1 MAVRFQA
8 RFNGSSTARPMKNN
22 IHLLLA
28 AVVLTVLAYL
38 PSLRGPFLWDD
49 LSEIRDNPAIR
60 TLMPPWRPML
70 EGGELPHR
78 PLPYFTFALNY
89 AVHGL
94 EPTGFHVVNIA
105 IHLANGLLVWWI
117 VRESLRRQGRLA
129 ADRADVAA
137 VATAAVWLVH
147 PLATQAVSYLYQRI
161 ELMAALAALGT
172 LAAAMAAHGSRQPWR
187 WLALSVACCATGMAC
202 KEWIIVVPIV
212 VLLYDLAFM
221 SGDWTAIRSRSPYYA
236 ALFATWGVLWLVLRS
251 QAGRYPEAGFTLG
264 ESLLYAANQP
274 AVIVWYLSRLV
285 LPTGQ
290 SLDHGAVLETDLF
303 GAGWPRLAAVAA
315 FAAGLMMAVFNMR
328 RRPVTA
334 FLVVAFLLLL
344 APTSSFVPVHD
355 VCVEHRMY
363 LASVIPIAAVAAL
376 IAHVVPERMFA
387 GAATV
392 IVLAL
397 ALITGSRNTVYRSGL
412 AAWGDAVAK
421 SPGSSRALS
430 RYGTELSVA
439 ERHDESIAACQAAVR
454 RNPRSTAVHAALAAA
469 LLNAGRDVEAAA
481 VSRAGL
487 TAGGNVPPGQDPIL
501 DRLVL
506 YLGIAADRLGD
517 ERGATLLAEAV
528 RRRPESVAAREQ
540 LARAVRGRD
549 PAEAI
554 RQLEAV
560 VSLDPGNADAFNNLG
575 SLLLATGRPGE
586 AILRYEA
593 CLRLVPD
600 HAAARSNLASA
611 RDAVSRPARAI
622 D

>member
-1 MAVRFQA
+1 
-8 RFNGSSTARPMKNN
+8 
-22 IHLLLA
+22 
-28 AVVLTVLAYL
+28 
-38 PSLRGPFLWDD
+38 
-49 LSEIRDNPAIR
+49 
-60 TLMPPWRPML
+60 
-70 EGGELPHR
+70 
-78 PLPYFTFALNY
+78 
-89 AVHGL
+89 
-94 EPTGFHVVNIA
+94 
-105 IHLANGLLVWWI
+105 
-117 VRESLRRQGRLA
+117 
-129 ADRADVAA
+129 

-147 PLATQAVSYLYQRI
+147 PLATQAVSYVYQRI
-161 ELMAALAALGT
+161 ELLAALAALGT
-172 LAAAMAAHGSRQPWR
+172 LAAAMAARGSRWPWR
-187 WLALSVACCATGMAC
+187 WLALSVVCCGSGMVC
-202 KEWIIVVPIV
+202 KEWVVVVPIV
-212 VLLYDLAFM
+212 VLLHDFACDGGWSAVRGRVPF
-221 SGDWTAIRSRSPYYA
+221 YA
-236 ALFATWGVLWLVLRS
+236 ALFATWGVLLVVLRS
-251 QAGRYPEAGFTLG
+251 QADRYPEGGFTLG
-264 ESLLYAANQP
+264 ESLIYAANQP
-274 AVIVWYLSRLV
+274 AVIGWYLSRLV
-285 LPTGQ
+285 VPAGL
-290 SLDHGAVLETDLF
+290 SLDHGAVLVNDFATF
-303 GAGWPRLAAVAA
+303 TVSAGLRLV
-315 FAAGLMMAVFNMR
+315 AAGLLVAAAVFALLNLR
-328 RRPVTA
+328 RRPVAA
-334 FLVVAFLLLL
+334 FLILAFLLLL
-344 APTSSFVPVHD
+344 APTSSLVPVHD

-363 LASVIPIAAVAAL
+363 LASVIPIAAVATA
-376 IAHVVPERMFA
+376 IAGMVATRPFA
-387 GAATV
+387 GGATV

-397 ALITGSRNTVYRSGL
+397 ALITGSRNMVYRSGL

-439 ERHDESIAACQAAVR
+439 ERHDEAVAACRAAVA
-454 RNPRSTAVHAALAAA
+454 RNPRSTAAHAALAAA

-560 VSLDPGNADAFNNLG
+560 VFLDPGNADAFNNLG
-575 SLLLATGRPGE
+575 SLLLATGRPSE

-600 HAAARSNLASA
+600 HAAARTNLASA
-611 RDAVSRPARAI
+611 RDAVSRPAPAN

>member
-1 MAVRFQA
+1 MKSNVR
-8 RFNGSSTARPMKNN
+8 
-22 IHLLLA
+22 LLLA
-28 AVVLTVLAYL
+28 AMVLTVLAYL
-38 PSLRGPFLWDD
+38 PSLQGPFLWDD

-60 TLMPPWRPML
+60 TLLPPWRPML

-94 EPTGFHVVNIA
+94 EPTGYHVVNIA

-117 VRESLRRQGRLA
+117 VRESLRRQGTLT

-147 PLATQAVSYLYQRI
+147 PLATQAVSYVYQRI
-161 ELMAALAALGT
+161 ELLAALAALGT
-172 LAAAMAAHGSRQPWR
+172 LAAAMAARGSRPPWP
-187 WLALSVACCATGMAC
+187 WLAVSVACCAAGMGC
-202 KEWIIVVPIV
+202 KEWVIVVPIV
-212 VLLYDLAFM
+212 VLLHDFACDGGW
-221 SGDWTAIRSRSPYYA
+221 SAIRGRVPFYA
-236 ALFATWGVLWLVLRS
+236 ALFATWGVLLVVLRS

-264 ESLLYAANQP
+264 ESLVYAANQP
-274 AVIVWYLSRLV
+274 AVIAWYLSRLV

-315 FAAGLMMAVFNMR
+315 FAAGVMTVVFNLR
-328 RRPVTA
+328 RLPVMA

-344 APTSSFVPVHD
+344 APTSSLVPVHD

-363 LASVIPIAAVAAL
+363 LASVIPIAAATAL
-376 IAHVVPERMFA
+376 IAHVVPERLFV
-387 GAATV
+387 GGATV
-392 IVLAL
+392 VVLAL

-430 RYGTELSVA
+430 RYGTELSTA
-439 ERHDESIAACQAAVR
+439 ERHDEAIAACQAAVR
-454 RNPRSTAVHAALAAA
+454 RNPRSTAAHAALAAA
-469 LLNAGRDVEAAA
+469 LLNAGHDVEAAA

-487 TAGGNVPPGQDPIL
+487 TAGGSVPPGQDPIL

-528 RRRPESVAAREQ
+528 RRRP
-540 LARAVRGRD
+540 
-549 PAEAI
+549 
-554 RQLEAV
+554 
-560 VSLDPGNADAFNNLG
+560 
-575 SLLLATGRPGE
+575 
-586 AILRYEA
+586 
-593 CLRLVPD
+593 
-600 HAAARSNLASA
+600 
-611 RDAVSRPARAI
+611 
-622 D
+622 